1 MKGNVKGSRTLI
13 GSVMIFVTSL
23 LAFYG
28 IDLTPEEQ
36 TAIAQF
42 YAHGTVIFAF
52 VMRFITSTPVGDG
65 E

>member
-1 MKGNVKGSRTLI
+1 MKGNRTLI
-13 GSVMIFVTSL
+13 GSLMIFITSL

-36 TAIAQF
+36 LAITQF
-42 YAHGTVIFAF
+42 YAHGTVVFA
-52 VMRFITSTPVGDG
+52 VIMRFFTSTPVGDG

>member
-1 MKGNVKGSRTLI
+1 MKGNAKGNRTLI
-13 GSVMIFVTSL
+13 GSVIIFVTSL

-28 IDLTPEEQ
+28 IELTPEEQ
-36 TAIAQF
+36 LALAQF

-52 VMRFITSTPVGDG
+52 VMRFFTTTPVGDG